1 MNPVTGIGI
10 GVLVFLLA
18 GLIFLNYR
26 HYWKQE
32 SAIAP
37 YTPNPPRPPRQ
48 KAYSLVARI
57 VCGYSDPPQ
66 N

>member
-1 MNPVTGIGI
+1 MNMATGIG
-10 GVLVFLLA
+10 VAVMVFLLL

-26 HYWKQE
+26 HHWKRE
-32 SAIAP
+32 SAITP
-37 YTPNPPRPPRQ
+37 YSQDLPRPPRGR
-48 KAYSLVARI
+48 AYSQIARI